1 MAEPQDPSAAVPT
14 NPTVGAGSTG
24 PDRSGR
30 WWETPCTGTARRA
43 VGIRGSRDIPDQGS
57 A

>member
-24 PDRSGR
+24 PDRSGVAGDTVHR
-30 WWETPCTGTARRA
+30 NR
-43 VGIRGSRDIPDQGS
+43 
-57 A
+57 